1 MTVNFQLTTNEAA
14 ALKAA
19 VVHLPSEREGP
30 TVAPMSSDSEGPPVT
45 IMTRSRLTLAPLL
58 LMSLVACDPSTTSP
72 TGGTTEV
79 VVPPSV
85 FIPDFTFTWQD
96 TANKKHTF
104 IFNTDVFN
112 KATGTITGGSEVL
125 NAVTSQI
132 VSGSFSQR
140 NLTFV
145 VKRAKG
151 NVTFTG
157 TFTDADTISLSGSD
171 GTSTTIVRCKTC

>member
-1 MTVNFQLTTNEAA
+1 MT
-14 ALKAA
+14 
-19 VVHLPSEREGP
+19 
-30 TVAPMSSDSEGPPVT
+30 
-45 IMTRSRLTLAPLL
+45 IITRGHLTLVPLL
-58 LMSLVACDPSTTSP
+58 LMSLVACDPSTVSP
-72 TGGTTEV
+72 TGTTTQV
-79 VVPPSV
+79 VVPPTV

-96 TANKKHTF
+96 KANTKHTF
-104 IFNTDVFN
+104 IFNTDVF
-112 KATGTITGGSEVL
+112 KQATGTITGGSEVL
-125 NAVTSQI
+125 NGVTSQI
-132 VSGSFSQR
+132 VSGSFNQR